1 MSKKILTSTNPQK
14 EFRERLVPPSEYK
27 PVDIPDGY
35 SDATKIPVDERILKE
50 INAIGRIGPKKKVV
64 IHATSGNSKLSDQD
78 EYLLWN
84 CNWGG
89 TKWTGYKNGKP
100 DVFDGNKRNS
110 LTHYTVFGDGQIA
123 QHARETQWLQ
133 HVMKDNSDY
142 IGIEHHFRYTK
153 ETPTKEM
160 YIASAKLVKDICER
174 NGIDLSDP
182 SQVIVQHDPN
192 ADPGKYWDWNYYF
205 KLLKDNTYS
214 GTPLS
219 KEGIDAFLDKNTGK
233 TEKDIKYM
241 HPNPALAPG
250 KKKQESTQDKQGE
263 ESDYTNEDIEN
274 GILAYFLP
282 EIVEYRRRNVER
294 YNNIMYF
301 DTGDETPFFN
311 NLLFAKNLRSL
322 KDYNKLTNLEIS
334 NLIPFA
340 ELYLIQ
346 EKREVL
352 FPFDDY
358 TNKAKLENILNDPTS
373 RGGNIGIKKVSWN
386 SLATNNDNLAQFTVK
401 VSFLIQDIEEIEKKR
416 NGISLLDFL
425 YPAGSRDPNV
435 YNAKNHNIKMK
446 AGWRFKKN
454 RTTEGIESKIT
465 EKLLQE
471 TIYLSLYKH
480 SFEFDEKDGTV
491 TLDIEYIGMTE
502 TEASNIHEKNI
513 LDETNF
519 ITGETSTE
527 LKAWKNILEEYVKW
541 IGAAGP
547 NGPKETDINSHID
560 IEKAKAVKDGEQI
573 KFAIKDKEAWFF
585 KNDTYDMSDRE
596 KRQECR
602 ENIKEK
608 IESLKGEV
616 KNEKA
621 GTFRKLLKELNDKY
635 ALQKIILTPEEVDF
649 FKSISHSSTQINK
662 RTKES
667 LTKVAE
673 SVNNSL
679 KGNRKAQTDLNRK
692 ISKGESLSNEE
703 GKIDLEKIKSLQSD
717 GSLYINFI
725 YLQDILHYLYKWV
738 YGGIEDIWSETDSGD
753 TRLCLGSF
761 SYLTTNI
768 AKTSNVNTGDYAKA
782 EQNLE
787 EKDGKLL
794 RKFANEKRWANM
806 GDIPISVKSF
816 ASWYNDKII
825 DGDIQKMSFHEMLKQ
840 VMYTLVP
847 QNIQPQIF
855 PWGPSVSFDPFI
867 VYETTKKAK
876 PLEDF
881 FEKYKNRD
889 PSKRIRTGRYHT
901 PTLKGQSNPW
911 QNFSSFKEQV
921 AQKTSNSNN
930 ETINYI
936 FITSKFEVNKKL
948 KGNPNED
955 IKNNILHFYVG
966 EDKGLVKNI
975 KFKREDNRQ
984 LDAAN
989 IVKANKEQS
998 KPMIIRQMYQLDM
1011 SMFGN
1016 TLFYPGN
1023 LIHITPSYPGSRLNN
1038 KTLYKIGLGGYYRIL
1053 RLKHVLGQDGFTTN
1067 VEAKW
1072 EASGIDKL
1080 RKEDREIL
1088 EVLADSSEEGGSSEG
1103 LQTEEEVQ
1111 ADAMDSTVVSYGGA

>member
-1 MSKKILTSTNPQK
+1 MSKKILGVAKNK
-14 EFRERLVPPSEYK
+14 AIEEFRKRVAPGSEYK
-27 PVDIPDGY
+27 PVDIPGGY
-35 SDATKIPVDERILKE
+35 SGATKIPVDERILKE
-50 INAIGRIGPKKKVV
+50 INVIGRIEPKKKIV
-64 IHATSGNSKLSDQD
+64 IHATSGESVLIDQD

-100 DVFDGNKRNS
+100 ELFDGNKRNS

-133 HVMKDNSDY
+133 HVKKNNSDY

-153 ETPTKEM
+153 EAPTKEM
-160 YIASAKLVKDICER
+160 YKASAKLVKDICER

-192 ADPGKYWDWNYYF
+192 ADPGKYWDWNHYF
-205 KLLKDNTYS
+205 KLLKDDTYN

-219 KEGIDAFLDKNTGK
+219 KEGIDGFLAKNTGK
-233 TEKDIKYM
+233 DGRYAP
-241 HPNPALAPG
+241 HPNPTLAPG
-250 KKKQESTQDKQGE
+250 KVQQKSTQGEQDE

-282 EIVEYRRRNVER
+282 EIVEYRRNNVER

-311 NLLFAKNLRSL
+311 NLLFGKKLRSL

-334 NLIPFA
+334 NFVPFA

-346 EKREVL
+346 QKGEVL

-425 YPAGSRDPNV
+425 YPAGSRDPDV

-454 RTTEGIESKIT
+454 RTTEDIESKIT

-491 TLDIEYIGMTE
+491 TLDIDYIGMTE

-573 KFAIKDKEAWFF
+573 KFSIKDKEAWFF
-585 KNDTYDMSDRE
+585 ENDTYDMSNPE
-596 KRQECR
+596 KRQKCR

-621 GTFRKLLKELNDKY
+621 GTFRKLLKELNDKN
-635 ALQKIILTPEEVDF
+635 ALQKIILKPEQVDF

-662 RTKES
+662 RTKEA
-667 LTKVAE
+667 LTKIAE
-673 SVNNSL
+673 SVNENLKDDRKSISQLDIDISL
-679 KGNRKAQTDLNRK
+679 P
-692 ISKGESLSNEE
+692 NEE

-717 GSLYINFI
+717 GSLYISFI
-725 YLQDILHYLYKWV
+725 YLQDILYYLYKWV

-825 DGDIQKMSFHEMLKQ
+825 DGDIQKMSFHDMLKQ

-847 QNIQPQIF
+847 QNIQPEIF

-867 VYETTKKAK
+867 IYETTKKAK

-881 FEKYKNRD
+881 FKTRSTENTSKY
-889 PSKRIRTGRYHT
+889 GRYHT
-901 PTLKGQSNPW
+901 TTVKGQSNPW

-936 FITSKFEVNKKL
+936 FITSKFENSRKL

-1038 KTLYKIGLGGYYRIL
+1038 KTLYKIGLGGYYIIL

-1088 EVLADSSEEGGSSEG
+1088 EVVSDSSEEGGSPEG
-1103 LQTEEEVQ
+1103 LQTEEEVRQEDIKQ
-1111 ADAMDSTVVSYGGA
+1111 AREVGRFKPNEGGMK